1 MGTSVEEGRPLRIG
15 VGSIQHESCGMVNRE
30 VTKADFDAA
39 GIDSAAALALGDA
52 NTAADGVVRGV
63 REAGAEPVPLLFT
76 EPKTA
81 GQPTVATL
89 SAVIAEVVD
98 AIAAASPL
106 DGVALALH
114 GGFSA
119 HVPGEGAAVAFGDD
133 ADGDLLAAV
142 RAQVGPGVPIAASM
156 DLHSNLSERGV
167 AAADALC
174 IIRTYPHVDDAAR
187 GAQAAA
193 LVAAMARGEV
203 RPTTAWRPLPLLW
216 SAGCMIDAQ
225 APMAAIRQRVDEL
238 EQAPGV
244 LAAGVHAGYQWV
256 DNPTVGAG
264 VVVTTDGDAASA
276 ADEAERFAGWLWEQ
290 RQQLLLPP
298 LPPAQAL
305 EQAEAVGRY
314 PVVLADQADNTGGG
328 APGDTT
334 EVLQLFIDRE
344 LRDALVLYLVDPEV
358 AALAHREGRGAVL
371 EVSIGGKSSPAAG
384 ALSRGGGRLGRW

>member
-1 MGTSVEEGRPLRIG
+1 MRLHWLTMGTSVEEGRRLRIG

-52 NTAADGVVRGV
+52 NTAADGVVRSV
-63 REAGAEPVPLLFT
+63 REAGADPVPLLFT

-119 HVPGEGAAVAFGDD
+119 HVPEEGAAVAFGDD

-238 EQAPGV
+238 EQAPG
-244 LAAGVHAGYQWV
+244 
-256 DNPTVGAG
+256 
-264 VVVTTDGDAASA
+264 SS
-276 ADEAERFAGWLWEQ
+276 
-290 RQQLLLPP
+290 
-298 LPPAQAL
+298 PPACMPATSGWTTPPSAPAWWLPLTATPRQPPTRPSAL
-305 EQAEAVGRY
+305 
-314 PVVLADQADNTGGG
+314 
-328 APGDTT
+328 
-334 EVLQLFIDRE
+334 
-344 LRDALVLYLVDPEV
+344 
-358 AALAHREGRGAVL
+358 
-371 EVSIGGKSSPAAG
+371 
-384 ALSRGGGRLGRW
+384 RGGCGSSGSSFCSRRFPRRRRSSRRTP